1 MNVDSTE
8 HFSQPEFAGWPKSA
22 ATIPMARI
30 PVSAEKHVPHGK
42 IGIVEGV
49 DTFLMMY
56 AVALR
61 TLKEVSKPMRS
72 LHIPVINE
80 FG

>member
-1 MNVDSTE
+1 MDVNSTK
-8 HFSQPEFAGWPKSA
+8 HFSQTKFTGWPKPA
-22 ATIPMARI
+22 ATIPMVRI
-30 PVSAEKHVPHGK
+30 PVSAKEHVPHGK